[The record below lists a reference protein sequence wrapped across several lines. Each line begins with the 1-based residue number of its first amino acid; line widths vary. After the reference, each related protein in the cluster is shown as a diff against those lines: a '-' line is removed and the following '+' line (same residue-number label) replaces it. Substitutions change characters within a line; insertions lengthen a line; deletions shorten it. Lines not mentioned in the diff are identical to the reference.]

1 MEARIKSRFNDSVLA
16 QILAAYDIHQ
26 ADVQLLDGFESFI
39 YEFQRG
45 PRNYI
50 LRIGH
55 SSRRPENLIRGEV
68 DWINYLHQGGAGVSR
83 AILASTGE
91 LVVPVDDGQGELFLA
106 TAFEKAAGGPPA
118 AENLGPGFYQ
128 TYGRLI
134 GRMHALSQNYKPGF
148 PGWVRPAW
156 DDPIMLEVLAWLPE
170 SEALVAARYLALKEY
185 LDQLPKSSST
195 YGLIHFDAHMGNMF
209 IDEQGNLTLFDFD
222 DCNYSWFINDI
233 AILLFYITFGRDNQT
248 AFTRNF
254 MQHFLS
260 GYRSEC
266 QLEAGW
272 LKQIPFF
279 LKLREMDLYAVIHR
293 SFDVQAIDHPWVAKF
308 MEGRKQRIENEI
320 PVIDFDFEEFE
331 D

>member
-1 MEARIKSRFNDSVLA
+1 VLT
-16 QILAAYDIHQ
+16 QILAAFDIPH

-45 PRNYI
+45 PRSYI

-68 DWINYLHQGGAGVSR
+68 DWINYLHQGGAGVAR

-106 TAFEKAAGGPPA
+106 TAFEKAAGRPPGK
-118 AENLGPGFYQ
+118 ENLGPGFFE

-134 GRMHALSQNYKPGF
+134 GRMHALSQNYTPAN

-156 DDPIMLEVLAWLPE
+156 DDPIMLEVLEWLPA
-170 SEALVAARYLALKEY
+170 SEALVAQRYLALKEY
-185 LDQLPKSSST
+185 LDQLPKSGT
-195 YGLIHFDAHMGNMF
+195 TFGLIHFDAHMGNMF

-233 AILLFYITFGRDNQT
+233 AILLFYITFGRDDQT
-248 AFTRNF
+248 VFTRSF
-254 MQHFLS
+254 MQHFLA
-260 GYRSEC
+260 GYRSEYHM
-266 QLEAGW
+266 EPGW

-279 LKLREMDLYAVIHR
+279 LKLREIDLYAVIHR

-308 MEGRKQRIENEI
+308 MDGRKQRIENEI